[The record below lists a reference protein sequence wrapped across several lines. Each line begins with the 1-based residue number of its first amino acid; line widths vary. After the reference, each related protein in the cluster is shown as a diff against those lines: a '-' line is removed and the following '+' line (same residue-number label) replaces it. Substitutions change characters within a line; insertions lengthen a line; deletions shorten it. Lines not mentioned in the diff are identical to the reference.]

1 VWVDAM
7 VGFVTT
13 IEILGATGR
22 EKEATM
28 VNEPR
33 QSTVLPLGLPALSV
47 SLPAQPPTV
56 VGPPALALPR
66 QVLPGFSSNL
76 LVQAYD
82 GEAATAAA
90 VIAHAGVGVV
100 HTIEHLGRKSTH
112 FGNAR
117 AAVTL
122 TRQSAPTADILI
134 DRNRYSGK
142 NRAVV
147 TDAMS
152 TQWVTDQLTV
162 LGLPWAMADPG
173 FAYTVSD
180 IARVLSDAHALPERV
195 IVPLAMPYEVLRDD
209 APAIVA
215 LINEQDKPVAVILEH
230 KNDPCG
236 AAGVVDGLI
245 HLLHGA
251 SVPVLFLR
259 TDTSA
264 LGAIAHGAVAAG
276 VGTHSGLRHNFPIPP
291 KPGGGREKLAFV
303 VPDLL
308 TYVQA
313 DRFAKAYLV
322 KPTLPMWRCGCW
334 LCRGRDLN
342 WIRASHH
349 AFAVAFQHSVT
360 VIADLGAQLQHRAVT
375 THPIQAWDD
384 MVTTAQAAHGAA
396 SNPSGSPWAPQ
407 EFLAHWHHGN
417 TQQPII

>member
-1 VWVDAM
+1 M
-7 VGFVTT
+7 MTEPGQTT
-13 IEILGATGR
+13 A
-22 EKEATM
+22 
-28 VNEPR
+28 
-33 QSTVLPLGLPALSV
+33 LPLGLPALSV
-47 SLPAQPPTV
+47 SLPARPPTV
-56 VGPPALALPR
+56 AGPPALALPR

-82 GEAATAAA
+82 REAATTAA
-90 VIAHAGVGVV
+90 VIGHAGVGVV
-100 HTIEHLGRKSTH
+100 HTIEHLGRKTSH
-112 FGNAR
+112 LADAR
-117 AAVTL
+117 VAVTL

-152 TQWVTDQLTV
+152 PQWATDQLTI

-173 FAYTVSD
+173 FAHTVSD
-180 IARVLSDAHALPERV
+180 VARVLAEAQALPDRV
-195 IVPLAMPYEVLRDD
+195 IVPLAMPHEVLRDE

-230 KNDPCG
+230 KDDPCG

-251 SVPVLFLR
+251 NVPILFLR

-276 VGTHSGLRHNFPIPP
+276 VGTHSGLRHNFPIPL
-291 KPGGGREKLAFV
+291 KPGGSPERLAFV

-313 DRFAKAYLV
+313 DRFAKAYLLS
-322 KPTLPMWRCGCW
+322 PTLPMWQCACW
-334 LCRGRDLN
+334 LCRGRNLD

-349 AFAVAFQHSVT
+349 AFTAAFQHSVT
-360 VIADLGAQLQHRAVT
+360 VIAEFGAQLQNRAVT

-407 EFLAHWHHGN
+407 EFLAHWHQGN
-417 TQQPII
+417 TQQPVS